1 MFRAQDV
8 WSANKIAIV
17 TLLSMTTFMSCKSRS
32 SALAPGELDG
42 TWVSTCR
49 SRTDQLGTNYFEI
62 NALSF
67 SGGSMTSSVRSYS
80 DATCKTEL
88 TDKPILVGVS
98 TYSTGEFTL
107 GTGGA
112 RKFTSQLET
121 LTITLTTEPY
131 VALYNGDSGTS
142 PPVCGGGF
150 ILNQPKEMKQ
160 MNCTTTES
168 LSKEF
173 MARFDIFKVAG
184 DLLYFGYLGVYG
196 SDTDGSS
203 DNKRP
208 KALDPAFYTKI

>member
-1 MFRAQDV
+1 MCHSCDLT
-8 WSANKIAIV
+8 KISKIISII
-17 TLLSMTTFMSCKSRS
+17 LLILINLTSCKSRDDNQS
-32 SALAPGELDG
+32 VPELTG
-42 TWVSTCR
+42 VWISNCR